1 MQHSPDLQQLLWPG
15 DFYVNFDILLYPTF
29 LRQLYR
35 ARLYWSSES
44 SGLDEFTRSL
54 WKLPPFQGACS
65 MFRRTHHQWDV
76 CSGLPRIL
84 AIWWPYGVA
93 YATGCP
99 RPLGCQGKLVKLGAG
114 PDHLRCMHCFVR
126 CWWPSPSCR
135 TPGIYAAQPLWLW
148 LRWEQAV
155 QAFPPRRLPCCLC
168 SFMMGLYFQQR
179 CGCLFWTICP
189 SFQSRR

>member
-1 MQHSPDLQQLLWPG
+1 MKAA
-15 DFYVNFDILLYPTF
+15 N
-29 LRQLYR
+29 
-35 ARLYWSSES
+35 
-44 SGLDEFTRSL
+44 
-54 WKLPPFQGACS
+54 
-65 MFRRTHHQWDV
+65 
-76 CSGLPRIL
+76 LPRCL
-84 AIWWPYGVA
+84 LHVPPHPSSVRCLLGSSQDPGYLMTLW
-93 YATGCP
+93 GCLCNWLP
-99 RPLGCQGKLVKLGAG
+99 QAPWMSGQACEAWCRAG
-114 PDHLRCMHCFVR
+114 PPPHCFVR

-179 CGCLFWTICP
+179 CGCLSCLFWTICP